1 MDSGM
6 NSILSPEWLAVQKD
20 QNGAERLGEEK
31 SSQDIVFHIDTIT
44 NRCREGWP
52 QHITPMITGLSQE
65 NTRLGGFFLTRPNI
79 LGKFGSAFINPREKY

>member
-1 MDSGM
+1 MD
-6 NSILSPEWLAVQKD
+6 SILSPERLAVQED
-20 QNGAERLGEEK
+20 QKGADRLGELK
-31 SSQDIVFHIDTIT
+31 SSQGIVFHIDTVT
-44 NRCREGWP
+44 NRCREGWR